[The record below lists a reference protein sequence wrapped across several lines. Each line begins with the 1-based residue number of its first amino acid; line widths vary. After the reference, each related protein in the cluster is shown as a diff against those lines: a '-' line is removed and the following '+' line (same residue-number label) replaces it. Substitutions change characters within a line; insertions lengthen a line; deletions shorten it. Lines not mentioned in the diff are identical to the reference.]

1 MKLPPVECNV
11 ELYLRVRFDD
21 GVIVYLNGV
30 IKKKKNLKT
39 WVNYMKQNE
48 IANVGVPENAD
59 GNTLADVQRLNARRV
74 IYEEFKVCLFFFS
87 L

>member
-1 MKLPPVECNV
+1 
-11 ELYLRVRFDD
+11 
-21 GVIVYLNGV
+21 
-30 IKKKKNLKT
+30 
-39 WVNYMKQNE
+39 MKQNE